1 MLGEI
6 KTFADT
12 GFVEAEEV
20 AFAESR
26 AGFTTTAA
34 ASFFASG
41 QTAATEELLSFHQTS
56 PPIKKMTEIAPIAI
70 TAISSELRPPS
81 AVGTDDGAGVDGT
94 DDGAGVDGTVP
105 GDADRTVKLVKLS
118 TPDTPGTFP
127 RINDSTATELKSA
140 GRAADS
146 EEVTAVANICGSP
159 DTMKP
164 AVMAATAEE
173 KFTLLL
179 TATNGPESV

>member
-1 MLGEI
+1 M
-6 KTFADT
+6 
-12 GFVEAEEV
+12 
-20 AFAESR
+20 
-26 AGFTTTAA
+26 TA
-34 ASFFASG
+34 SLFASG

-81 AVGTDDGAGVDGT
+81 AVGTDDGAGVDS
-94 DDGAGVDGTVP
+94 TVP
-105 GDADRTVKLVKLS
+105 GDADRTVKLS
-118 TPDTPGTFP
+118 TPDTPGTLLST
-127 RINDSTATELKSA
+127 NDSTATELKSA
-140 GRAADS
+140 GMATDS
-146 EEVTAVANICGSP
+146 EEVTAVANICGLL

-179 TATNGPESV
+179 TTTNGPDSV

>member
-1 MLGEI
+1 M
-6 KTFADT
+6 
-12 GFVEAEEV
+12 

-41 QTAATEELLSFHQTS
+41 QTAATEEHLSFHQTR
-56 PPIKKMTEIAPIAI
+56 PPIKKITEIAPIAI
-70 TAISSELRPPS
+70 TAINSELRPPS
-81 AVGTDDGAGVDGT
+81 AVGTDDGAGVDS
-94 DDGAGVDGTVP
+94 TVP

-140 GRAADS
+140 GMAADS

>member
-1 MLGEI
+1 M
-6 KTFADT
+6 
-12 GFVEAEEV
+12 

-41 QTAATEELLSFHQTS
+41 QTAATEEHLSFHQTR
-56 PPIKKMTEIAPIAI
+56 PPIKKITEIAPPIAI
-70 TAISSELRPPS
+70 TAINSELRPPS

-140 GRAADS
+140 GMAADS